1 MSKTY
6 LVITVVGPDKQG
18 TVASITKVT
27 SEHRA
32 NIEESRMAR
41 LGGEFA
47 VIMLVSLPESDQA
60 GLMDGL
66 KALETQGLSVFSKA
80 TNLARLAMLEGYVP
94 YEVFVY
100 GADHEGIVHQVA
112 EYMATEGINI
122 ETADTQ
128 VTKAPLTGTPLFS
141 MRAIVQ
147 APPSL
152 SLHQLRAKLN
162 DVGDSLCVDIEV
174 KLGVK

>member
-1 MSKTY
+1 MQKTY
-6 LVITVVGPDKQG
+6 LVITFVGPDKPG

-27 SEHRA
+27 SRHQA

-47 VIMLVSLPESDQA
+47 VIMLISLPEDERETF
-60 GLMDGL
+60 LDGL
-66 KALETQGLSVFSKA
+66 KALETLGLNVFSRE

-94 YEVFVY
+94 YEVLVF

-112 EYMATEGINI
+112 EYMASEGINI

-147 APPSL
+147 APPAL
-152 SLHQLRAKLN
+152 TLHRLRVKLN
-162 DVGDSLCVDIEV
+162 EVGDSLGVDIEV
-174 KLGVK
+174 KLGVR

>member
-1 MSKTY
+1 MQKTY
-6 LVITVVGPDKQG
+6 LVITVVGPDKPG

-27 SEHRA
+27 SEHQA

-47 VIMLVSLPESDQA
+47 VIMLISLPEDRQ
-60 GLMDGL
+60 DTFINGL
-66 KALETQGLSVFSKA
+66 KALETLGLNIFSQQ

-94 YEVFVY
+94 YEVMVF

-112 EYMATEGINI
+112 EYMAAEGINI
-122 ETADTQ
+122 ESADTQ

-147 APPSL
+147 APPTL
-152 SLHQLRAKLN
+152 TLNQLRTKLN
-162 DVGDSLCVDIEV
+162 DVGDSLGVDIEV
-174 KLGVK
+174 KLGVR

>member
-27 SEHRA
+27 SEFHA

-47 VIMLVSLPESDQA
+47 VIMLVSLPEANQGGLLA
-60 GLMDGL
+60 GLQ
-66 KALETQGLSVFSKA
+66 ALEANDLSVFCKT

-94 YEVFVY
+94 YEVLVF

-112 EYMATEGINI
+112 EYMASEGINI
-122 ETADTQ
+122 ESAETQ

-162 DVGDSLCVDIEV
+162 DVGDALCVDIEV
-174 KLGVK
+174 KLGVR